1 MSEPGTS
8 TNKPNDTAIFE
19 KIESEVRG
27 YCRSFPT
34 VFRKGLNATLSD
46 EVGGDYIDFLA
57 GAGTLNYGH
66 NHPVLK
72 RALLDYVMEDGIVHG
87 LDMYSSAKRAFL
99 ESFQRR
105 ILEPREMNYKVQFT
119 GPTGTNAVEAA
130 MKIARNITGRTNI
143 VSFTNGFHGMTL
155 GSVAATGNSYYRDA
169 AGVDL
174 NNTTFMPYD
183 GYLGE
188 DVDTLIYLEKMLLDN
203 SSGLD
208 KPAAVIVE
216 TIQGEGGVNEAS
228 YAWLRGLERLCKD
241 NDIIFIVDDIQ
252 MGCGRT
258 GTFFSFEDA
267 GIDPDI
273 VTLSK
278 SLSGI
283 GLPLAVVL
291 MKPRF
296 DQWKPGQHN
305 GTFRGNNLA
314 FVTARAAIEHFWANG
329 DFTKEIRQKSWLVGK
344 TLHRIR
350 EERPGI
356 VGVRGR
362 GLVFGVECAPA
373 ELANGIC
380 REAFNRGLILETSG
394 ANGQVVKFLP
404 PLTAE
409 AATLEAGLAIFEES
423 LGAALKEFPEL
434 AENGLLEVM
443 S

>member
-1 MSEPGTS
+1 MSDDTGT
-8 TNKPNDTAIFE
+8 TVTKQDTAIFE
-19 KIESEVRG
+19 KMESEVRG

-34 VFRKGLNATLSD
+34 VFCQGQGTTLRD
-46 EVGGDYIDFLA
+46 ESGENYIDFLA

-66 NHPVLK
+66 NHPALK
-72 RALLDYVMEDGIVHG
+72 RAMLDYIMEDGVIHG
-87 LDMYSSAKRAFL
+87 LDMYSTAKRAFL
-99 ESFQRR
+99 ETFQRR
-105 ILEPREMNYKVQFT
+105 ILGPREMNYKVQFT

-130 MKIARNITGRTNI
+130 MKIARNVTGRTNI

-174 NNTTFMPYD
+174 NQTTFMPYD

-188 DVDTLIYLEKMLLDN
+188 HMNTLLYFEKMLVDN

-216 TIQGEGGVNEAS
+216 TIQGEGGINEAS
-228 YAWLRGLERLCKD
+228 YEWLRGLERLCKD

-258 GTFFSFEDA
+258 GTFFSFEEA

-291 MKPRF
+291 MKPKY

-314 FVTARAAIEHFWANG
+314 FVTARAMIETFWANG
-329 DFTKEIRQKSWLVGK
+329 TFSKEIKQKSWIVGK
-344 TLHRIR
+344 QLHRIR
-350 EERPGI
+350 EENPGI

-373 ELANGIC
+373 ELAGSIC
-380 REAFNRGLILETSG
+380 KEAFKRGLILETSG
-394 ANGQVVKFLP
+394 ANDQVVKFLP
-404 PLTAE
+404 PLTTE
-409 AATLEAGLAIFEES
+409 ASVLEDGLDIFEAS
-423 LGAALKEFPEL
+423 LSAALEGFPEL
-434 AENGLLEVM
+434 TAGLMEVRV
-443 S
+443 

>member
-1 MSEPGTS
+1 MSDQPGDTK
-8 TNKPNDTAIFE
+8 TTNDTAIFE
-19 KIESEVRG
+19 KVESEVRG

-34 VFRKGLNATLSD
+34 VFQKSVGSTLTD
-46 EVGGDYIDFLA
+46 ESGQEFIDFLA

-66 NHPVLK
+66 NHPILK
-72 RALLDYVMEDGIVHG
+72 KAMLEYIMDDGVIHG
-87 LDMYSSAKRAFL
+87 LDMYSTAKRAFL
-99 ESFQRR
+99 ETFQRR
-105 ILEPREMNYKVQFT
+105 ILEPREMNYKIQFT

-130 MKIARNITGRTNI
+130 LKIARNVTGRSNV

-174 NNTTFMPYD
+174 NQTTFMPYD
-183 GYLGE
+183 GYMGE
-188 DVDTLIYLEKMLLDN
+188 HVDTLAYFEKMLIDN

-216 TIQGEGGVNEAS
+216 SIQGEGGVNESS
-228 YAWLRGLERLCKD
+228 YEWLRGLERLCKD
-241 NDIIFIVDDIQ
+241 NDIVFILDDIQ

-258 GTFFSFEDA
+258 GTFFSFEEA

-278 SLSGI
+278 SLSGV
-283 GLPLAVVL
+283 GLPLSVVL
-291 MKPRF
+291 MKPKF

-314 FVTARAAIEHFWANG
+314 FVTARATIEHFWSNST
-329 DFTKEIRQKSWLVGK
+329 FSKEIRKKSWTVGK
-344 TLHRIR
+344 HLHRIR
-350 EERPGI
+350 EDYPGI

-373 ELANGIC
+373 ELAGSIC
-380 REAFNRGLILETSG
+380 AEAFKRGLILETSG
-394 ANGQVVKFLP
+394 ANDQVVKFLP
-404 PLTAE
+404 PLTTDVH
-409 AATLEAGLAIFEES
+409 TLEDGLDIFESS
-423 LGAALKEFPEL
+423 LNAALEGFPEL
-434 AENGLLEVM
+434 TTDLLEVR
-443 S
+443 

>member
-1 MSEPGTS
+1 MSEPGTP
-8 TNKPNDTAIFE
+8 THTPNDTTIFE
-19 KIESEVRG
+19 RIESEVRG

-46 EVGGDYIDFLA
+46 ETGEDYIDFLA

-72 RALLDYVMEDGIVHG
+72 SAMLDYVLEDGIIHG
-87 LDMYSSAKRAFL
+87 LDMYSCAKRAFL
-99 ESFQRR
+99 ESFQQH
-105 ILEPREMNYKVQFT
+105 ILGPREMNYKVQFT

-130 MKIARNITGRTNI
+130 LKIARNITGRTNV

-174 NNTTFMPYD
+174 NQTTFMPYD

-188 DVDTLIYLEKMLLDN
+188 HVDTLNFFEKMLLDN

-228 YAWLRGLERLCKD
+228 YEWLRRLERICKD
-241 NDIIFIVDDIQ
+241 HEIIFIVDDIQ

-283 GLPLAVVL
+283 GLPLSIVL
-291 MKPRF
+291 MKPRL

-314 FVTARAAIEHFWANG
+314 FVTARATIEHFWSNAR
-329 DFTKEIRQKSWLVGK
+329 FTKEIRQKSWIVGK

-350 EERPGI
+350 EENPGI

-373 ELANGIC
+373 ELAGAIC
-380 REAFNRGLILETSG
+380 RQAFTRGLILETSG
-394 ANGQVVKFLP
+394 ANDQVVKFLP
-404 PLTAE
+404 PLTTDIE
-409 AATLEAGLAIFEES
+409 TLEAGLEIFEAS
-423 LGAALKEFPEL
+423 LEAALADFPEL
-434 AENGLLEVM
+434 TANLLELR